1 MEEEEESEDSQEL
14 LTKLSLN
21 EDTKKSPIK
30 LAEHLSR
37 FKVITKDMVLQILA
51 KNSKTRTDVDNRI
64 IADYLSKNYEYFQK
78 IKEESQKR
86 FLKLINVLRFESY
99 LPNELILNVNYEED
113 RFFIVFDGSVFVYR
127 LSIYEKEM
135 KLGEFCNYLAH
146 IKQKDEKQYVRILY
160 RNKHFGINFE
170 EIQENPYYHL
180 FKIKTFI
187 FNIEEMEEIGQFSN
201 GYVFG
206 EMNLIRKKKKDIIV
220 KTVTRTQV
228 ISVSKFDFN
237 RILRTIEEKRLEL
250 LSERFKQKF
259 TMFKFW
265 SMEQLITLFNY
276 CSYAV
281 FHKDDYIYRQNEPS
295 QYIYFIEKGKFEQY
309 CNTSYSWYKNYI
321 EYIGNLND
329 NLINLIMA
337 KSPENLRKLR
347 ELYDGELEDHEK
359 KDKLISKN
367 NDKNLFFLN
376 MKDIHLEKKKSD
388 DRYIKTDN
396 LFSIKKEEDELNNP
410 NKLVKIPI
418 LTSEVPRVI
427 GLEEPFEFKRRF
439 TTVKCLSG
447 KIVAKKISVY
457 DLLKLLFIYREFN
470 YDNECLNL
478 LIQRKVVLV
487 DTIKNHLKKNA
498 IKFEKDIESKYNELI
513 YQKEDLNKRVAGTKF
528 KGWNN
533 GLFLDNILDTSLHL
547 FKPKP
552 EKLIK
557 KEKEHR
563 FNLVNNILRQLPD
576 KNRKKTN
583 RTIFLSASKQENKDP
598 FLLTERN
605 KPLSPNFHPE
615 KMKKKIRSVKNAIDT
630 YYKKKFGNQNSE
642 SIIKKKEDISDY
654 IDIESKIRKPS
665 TLMNKKTLISN
676 INSVTKRLTMTKYM
690 TPIKYIGLI
699 SPNNQKNNL
708 YLGLKISKIKN
719 KKKNRVKSIDNSFG
733 FFSSQTINN
742 NSIMDSFKKDNKN
755 KRTKENTI
763 SNITN
768 RVDSFSNNKI
778 SLVINK
784 GEKYFPTII
793 NNTYKI
799 KVNEGMK
806 KLFIIS
812 KKK

>member
-127 LSIYEKEM
+127 LSIYEKQM
-135 KLGEFCNYLAH
+135 KLGEFCNYLAK
-146 IKQKDEKQYVRILY
+146 IKQKDEKQYLRLLY
-160 RNKHFGINFE
+160 RNKNFGINFE
-170 EIQENPYYHL
+170 EIQESPYYHL
-180 FKIKTFI
+180 FKIRSFI
-187 FNIEEMEEIGQFSN
+187 FNIEEIEEIGQFSN

-321 EYIGNLND
+321 EYIGNLDD
-329 NLINLIMA
+329 NLINFIMA

-347 ELYDGELEDHEK
+347 ELYDEELENHEK
-359 KDKLISKN
+359 KNKLISKN

-376 MKDIHLEKKKSD
+376 MKDVHLEKKKSD

-427 GLEEPFEFKRRF
+427 GLEEPFEFKKRF

-457 DLLKLLFIYREFN
+457 DLLKLLFIYKEFN
-470 YDNECLNL
+470 YDQECLNL
-478 LIQRKVVLV
+478 LIQRKVVLI
-487 DTIKNHLKKNA
+487 DTIKSHLKKNA

-513 YQKEDLNKRVAGTKF
+513 YQKEDLNKRVAGAKF

-533 GLFLDNILDTSLHL
+533 GFFLDNILDTSLHL

-552 EKLIK
+552 KKLIK
-557 KEKEHR
+557 KEKDHR

-576 KNRKKTN
+576 KNKKKVY
-583 RTIFLSASKQENKDP
+583 RTAFLSASKQDNKPP
-598 FLLTERN
+598 FLLTERK
-605 KPLSPNFHPE
+605 KPLSPDYPG
-615 KMKKKIRSVKNAIDT
+615 KMKIKIKSVKNAIDS
-630 YYKKKFGNQNSE
+630 YYKKKFGEQNSI
-642 SIIKKKEDISDY
+642 SIIKKREDTSDF
-654 IDIESKIRKPS
+654 IDIESKIRKPA
-665 TLMNKKTLISN
+665 TLVNKKTLISN
-676 INSVTKRLTMTKYM
+676 INSVTKKLAMTKYM
-690 TPIKYIGLI
+690 TPIKYAGLI
-699 SPNNQKNNL
+699 SPNNNKNNL

-719 KKKNRVKSIDNSFG
+719 KKKNRTKSIDNSLG

-742 NSIMDSFKKDNKN
+742 NSIMDSFKKNNKN
-755 KRTKENTI
+755 KRTKDNTI
-763 SNITN
+763 SNLTN
-768 RVDSFSNNKI
+768 RLDSFSNNKN
-778 SLVINK
+778 SLVTNK
-784 GEKYFPTII
+784 EEKYFPTII
-793 NNTYKI
+793 NNTDKI

-806 KLFIIS
+806 KLFKIS
-812 KKK
+812 NKK

>member
-347 ELYDGELEDHEK
+347 ELYDGELKDHEK

-665 TLMNKKTLISN
+665 TLVNKKALISN
-676 INSVTKRLTMTKYM
+676 INSVTKRFTMTKYM

-699 SPNNQKNNL
+699 SPNNQKNSL

-768 RVDSFSNNKI
+768 RLDSFSNNKM

-793 NNTYKI
+793 NNTDKI

>member
-295 QYIYFIEKGKFEQY
+295 QYIYFIEKGRFEQY

-533 GLFLDNILDTSLHL
+533 GLFLDNILDASLHL

-665 TLMNKKTLISN
+665 TLVNKKALISN

-793 NNTYKI
+793 NNTDKI

>member
-127 LSIYEKEM
+127 LSIYEKQM
-135 KLGEFCNYLAH
+135 KLGEFCNYLAK
-146 IKQKDEKQYVRILY
+146 IKQKDEKQYLRLLY
-160 RNKHFGINFE
+160 RNKNFGINFE
-170 EIQENPYYHL
+170 EIQESPYYHL
-180 FKIKTFI
+180 FKIRSFI
-187 FNIEEMEEIGQFSN
+187 FNIEEIEEIGQFSN

-321 EYIGNLND
+321 EYIGNLDD
-329 NLINLIMA
+329 NLINFIMA

-347 ELYDGELEDHEK
+347 ELYDEELENHEK
-359 KDKLISKN
+359 KNKLISKN

-376 MKDIHLEKKKSD
+376 MKDVHLEKKKSD

-427 GLEEPFEFKRRF
+427 GLEEPFEFKKRF

-457 DLLKLLFIYREFN
+457 DLLKLLFIYKEFN
-470 YDNECLNL
+470 YDQECLNL
-478 LIQRKVVLV
+478 LIQRKVVLI
-487 DTIKNHLKKNA
+487 DTIKSHLKKNA

-513 YQKEDLNKRVAGTKF
+513 YQKEDLNKRVAGAKF

-533 GLFLDNILDTSLHL
+533 GFFLDNILDTSLHL

-552 EKLIK
+552 KKLIK
-557 KEKEHR
+557 KEKDHR

-576 KNRKKTN
+576 KNKKKVY
-583 RTIFLSASKQENKDP
+583 RTAFLSASKQDNKPP
-598 FLLTERN
+598 FLLTERK
-605 KPLSPNFHPE
+605 KPLSPDYPG
-615 KMKKKIRSVKNAIDT
+615 KMKIKIKSVKNAIDS
-630 YYKKKFGNQNSE
+630 YYKKKFGEQNSI
-642 SIIKKKEDISDY
+642 SIIKKREDTSDF
-654 IDIESKIRKPS
+654 IDIESKIRKPA
-665 TLMNKKTLISN
+665 TLVNKKTLISN
-676 INSVTKRLTMTKYM
+676 INSVTKKLAMTKYM
-690 TPIKYIGLI
+690 TPIKYAGLI
-699 SPNNQKNNL
+699 SPNNNKNNL

-719 KKKNRVKSIDNSFG
+719 KKKNRTKSIGNSLG

-742 NSIMDSFKKDNKN
+742 NSIMDSFKKNNKN
-755 KRTKENTI
+755 KRTKDNTI
-763 SNITN
+763 SNLTN
-768 RVDSFSNNKI
+768 RLDSFSNNKN
-778 SLVINK
+778 SLVTNK
-784 GEKYFPTII
+784 EEKYFPTII
-793 NNTYKI
+793 NNTDKI

-806 KLFIIS
+806 KLFKIS
-812 KKK
+812 NKK

>member
-127 LSIYEKEM
+127 LSIYEKQM
-135 KLGEFCNYLAH
+135 KLGEFCNYLAK
-146 IKQKDEKQYVRILY
+146 IKQKDEKQYLRLLY
-160 RNKHFGINFE
+160 RNKNFGINFE
-170 EIQENPYYHL
+170 EIQESPYYHL
-180 FKIKTFI
+180 FKIRSFI
-187 FNIEEMEEIGQFSN
+187 FNIEEIEEIGQFSN

-321 EYIGNLND
+321 EYIGNLDD
-329 NLINLIMA
+329 NLINFIMA

-376 MKDIHLEKKKSD
+376 MKDVHLEKKKSD

-427 GLEEPFEFKRRF
+427 GLEEPFEFKKRF

-457 DLLKLLFIYREFN
+457 DLLKLLFIYKEFN
-470 YDNECLNL
+470 YDQECLNL
-478 LIQRKVVLV
+478 LIQRKVVLI
-487 DTIKNHLKKNA
+487 DTIKSHLKKNA

-513 YQKEDLNKRVAGTKF
+513 YQKEDLNKRVAGAKF

-533 GLFLDNILDTSLHL
+533 GFFLDNILDTSLHL

-552 EKLIK
+552 KKLIK
-557 KEKEHR
+557 KEKDHR

-576 KNRKKTN
+576 KNKKKVY
-583 RTIFLSASKQENKDP
+583 RTAFLSASKQDNKPP
-598 FLLTERN
+598 FLLTERK
-605 KPLSPNFHPE
+605 KPLSPDYPG
-615 KMKKKIRSVKNAIDT
+615 KMKIKIKSVKNAIDS
-630 YYKKKFGNQNSE
+630 YYKKKFGEQNSI
-642 SIIKKKEDISDY
+642 SIIKKREDTSDF
-654 IDIESKIRKPS
+654 IDIESKIRKPA
-665 TLMNKKTLISN
+665 TLVNKKTLISN
-676 INSVTKRLTMTKYM
+676 INSVTKKLAMTKYM
-690 TPIKYIGLI
+690 TPIKYAGLI
-699 SPNNQKNNL
+699 SPNNNKNNL

-719 KKKNRVKSIDNSFG
+719 KKKNRTKSIDNSLG

-742 NSIMDSFKKDNKN
+742 NSIMDSFKKNNKN
-755 KRTKENTI
+755 KRTKDNTI
-763 SNITN
+763 SNLTN
-768 RVDSFSNNKI
+768 RLDSFSNNKN
-778 SLVINK
+778 SLVTNK
-784 GEKYFPTII
+784 EEKYFPTII
-793 NNTYKI
+793 NNTDKI

-806 KLFIIS
+806 KLFKIS
-812 KKK
+812 NKK

>member
-127 LSIYEKEM
+127 LSIYEKQM
-135 KLGEFCNYLAH
+135 KLGEFCNYLAK
-146 IKQKDEKQYVRILY
+146 IKQKDEKQYLRLLY
-160 RNKHFGINFE
+160 RNKNFGINFE
-170 EIQENPYYHL
+170 EIQESPYYHL
-180 FKIKTFI
+180 FKIRSFI
-187 FNIEEMEEIGQFSN
+187 FNIEEIEEIGQFSN

-321 EYIGNLND
+321 EYIGNLDD
-329 NLINLIMA
+329 NLINFIMA

-347 ELYDGELEDHEK
+347 ELYDEELENHEK

-376 MKDIHLEKKKSD
+376 MKDVHLEKKKSD

-427 GLEEPFEFKRRF
+427 GLEEPFEFKKRF

-457 DLLKLLFIYREFN
+457 DLLKLLFIYKEFN
-470 YDNECLNL
+470 YDQECLNL
-478 LIQRKVVLV
+478 LIQRKVVLI
-487 DTIKNHLKKNA
+487 DTIKSHLKKNA

-513 YQKEDLNKRVAGTKF
+513 YQKEDLNKRVAGAKF

-533 GLFLDNILDTSLHL
+533 GFFLDNILDTSLHL

-552 EKLIK
+552 KKLIK
-557 KEKEHR
+557 KEKDHR

-576 KNRKKTN
+576 KNKKKVY
-583 RTIFLSASKQENKDP
+583 RTAFLSASKQDNKPP
-598 FLLTERN
+598 FLLTERK
-605 KPLSPNFHPE
+605 KPLSPDYPG
-615 KMKKKIRSVKNAIDT
+615 KMKIKIKSVKNAIDS
-630 YYKKKFGNQNSE
+630 YYKKKFGEQNSI
-642 SIIKKKEDISDY
+642 SIIKKREDTSDF
-654 IDIESKIRKPS
+654 IDIESKIRKPA
-665 TLMNKKTLISN
+665 TLVNKKTLISN
-676 INSVTKRLTMTKYM
+676 INSVTKKLAMTKYM
-690 TPIKYIGLI
+690 TPIKYAGLI
-699 SPNNQKNNL
+699 SPNNNKNNL

-719 KKKNRVKSIDNSFG
+719 KKKNRTKSIDNSLG

-742 NSIMDSFKKDNKN
+742 NSIMDSFKKNNKN
-755 KRTKENTI
+755 KRTKDNTI
-763 SNITN
+763 SNLTN
-768 RVDSFSNNKI
+768 RLDSFSNNKN
-778 SLVINK
+778 SLVTNK
-784 GEKYFPTII
+784 EEKYFPTII
-793 NNTYKI
+793 NNTDKI

-806 KLFIIS
+806 KLFKIS
-812 KKK
+812 NKK

>member
-1 MEEEEESEDSQEL
+1 MEEEEESEDSKDL

-78 IKEESQKR
+78 IKEENQKR
-86 FLKLINVLRFESY
+86 FLKLVNVLRFESY
-99 LPNELILNVNYEED
+99 LPNELIINVNYEED
-113 RFFIVFDGSVFVYR
+113 RFFIVFEGSVFVYR
-127 LSIYEKEM
+127 LSIYEKPM
-135 KLGEFCNYLAH
+135 KLGEFCKYLAG
-146 IKQKDEKQYVRILY
+146 IKQKDEKQYLRLLH
-160 RNKHFGINFE
+160 RNKNLGINFE
-170 EIQENPYYHL
+170 EIQDNPYYHL
-180 FKIKTFI
+180 FKIRSFI
-187 FNIEEMEEIGQFSN
+187 FNIEEVEEIGKFSN

-206 EMNLIRKKKKDIIV
+206 EMNLIRKKKKDILV

-281 FHKDDYIYRQNEPS
+281 FHKDDFIYRQNEPS

-329 NLINLIMA
+329 NLINFIMA
-337 KSPENLRKLR
+337 KRPENIRKFR
-347 ELYDGELEDHEK
+347 DLYDEELEIHEK
-359 KDKLISKN
+359 KDKLLSKN

-376 MKDIHLEKKKSD
+376 IKDVHLEKKKSD

-410 NKLVKIPI
+410 NKLLKIPI
-418 LTSEVPRVI
+418 LTSEVPRVV

-447 KIVAKKISVY
+447 KIVAKKINVY
-457 DLLKLLFIYREFN
+457 DLLKLLFIYKEFN

-478 LIQRKVVLV
+478 LIQRKVVLI

-552 EKLIK
+552 EKLIR

-576 KNRKKTN
+576 KNKKKTN
-583 RTIFLSASKQENKDP
+583 RTVFLSASKQENKHP
-598 FLLTERN
+598 FLLTER
-605 KPLSPNFHPE
+605 KEPLSPNYHPE
-615 KMKKKIRSVKNAIDT
+615 KMKRKIRSVKNAIES
-630 YYKKKFGNQNSE
+630 YYKKKYEEKNSI
-642 SIIKKKEDISDY
+642 SIIKRKEEISDF
-654 IDIESKIRKPS
+654 IDNESKIKKPV
-665 TLMNKKTLISN
+665 TLVNKKTLISN
-676 INSVTKRLTMTKYM
+676 INSFTKRFTMIKHM
-690 TPIKYIGLI
+690 TPIKYVGLI
-699 SPNNQKNNL
+699 SPNNLKNNL
-708 YLGLKISKIKN
+708 YLGLKISKITN
-719 KKKNRVKSIDNSFG
+719 KKKNRAKTIDNSFG
-733 FFSSQTINN
+733 PFSSQIINN
-742 NSIMDSFKKDNKN
+742 NSIMDSFKKDNKI
-755 KRTKENTI
+755 KRTKESTI
-763 SNITN
+763 LNLTN
-768 RVDSFSNNKI
+768 KFDSFSSNKI

-784 GEKYFPTII
+784 GDKYFPTII
-793 NNTYKI
+793 NNKDKI
-799 KVNEGMK
+799 KANEGMK
-806 KLFIIS
+806 KIFLLN
-812 KKK
+812 K

>member
-1 MEEEEESEDSQEL
+1 MEEEEESEDSQDL

-99 LPNELILNVNYEED
+99 LPNELIINVNYEED

-127 LSIYEKEM
+127 LSIYEKQM

-146 IKQKDEKQYVRILY
+146 IKQKDEKQYLRLLY

-180 FKIKTFI
+180 FKIRSFI
-187 FNIEEMEEIGQFSN
+187 FTIEEMEEIGQFSN

-295 QYIYFIEKGKFEQY
+295 QYIYFIEKGKLEQY

-321 EYIGNLND
+321 EYIGSMKD

-337 KSPENLRKLR
+337 KKPENIRKFR
-347 ELYDGELEDHEK
+347 ELYNEELENHEK

-376 MKDIHLEKKKSD
+376 MKDVHLEKKNSD
-388 DRYIKTDN
+388 DRYMKTDN
-396 LFSIKKEEDELNNP
+396 LFYIKKEEDELNNP

-447 KIVAKKISVY
+447 KIVAKKINVY
-457 DLLKLLFIYREFN
+457 DLLKLLFIYKEFN

-478 LIQRKVVLV
+478 IIQRKVVLV

-513 YQKEDLNKRVAGTKF
+513 YQKEDLNKRVAGAKF

-533 GLFLDNILDTSLHL
+533 GFFLDNILDTSLHL
-547 FKPKP
+547 FEPKP
-552 EKLIK
+552 EKLIR

-576 KNRKKTN
+576 KNKKKTN
-583 RTIFLSASKQENKDP
+583 ITLFLSTSKKEDKDP

-605 KPLSPNFHPE
+605 KPLSPNYHPE
-615 KMKKKIRSVKNAIDT
+615 KIKKKLRSVKKAIDS
-630 YYKKKFGNQNSE
+630 YYKNKFGDQNSV
-642 SIIKKKEDISDY
+642 SFIKKKEEFSDF
-654 IDIESKIRKPS
+654 IDIESKIRKPA
-665 TLMNKKTLISN
+665 TLVNKKTLISN
-676 INSVTKRLTMTKYM
+676 INSATKTLTMTKYM
-690 TPIKYIGLI
+690 TPIKYSGLI
-699 SPNNQKNNL
+699 SPNNQKINL

-719 KKKNRVKSIDNSFG
+719 RKKNRIKSIDNSFG

-742 NSIMDSFKKDNKN
+742 NSINDSLKKDNKN
-755 KRTKENTI
+755 KRTKENTF

-768 RVDSFSNNKI
+768 RLDSFSNNKM

-793 NNTYKI
+793 NKIDKI

-806 KLFIIS
+806 KLFIIN